1 VRRKEESNGKE
12 GGPKYFSGTTPPVQ
26 LQSGSYVGGQLSAV
40 TSVVS
45 RWRRTGQC
53 ACVPPGALR
62 VPHNAQRSGR
72 RHVGQGIASWSIE
85 HKIIA
90 DGPRLSDGKD
100 ELGDPDKRIAAS
112 L

>member
-1 VRRKEESNGKE
+1 MRRKEESNGKE

-26 LQSGSYVGGQLSAV
+26 LQSGSYVGGLSAV